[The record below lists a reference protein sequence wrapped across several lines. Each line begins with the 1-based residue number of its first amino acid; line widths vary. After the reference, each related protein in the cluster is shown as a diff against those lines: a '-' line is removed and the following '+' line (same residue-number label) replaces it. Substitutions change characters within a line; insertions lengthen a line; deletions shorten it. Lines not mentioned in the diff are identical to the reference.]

1 MKKTAQRVPASKNL
15 TMDMALKRKGY
26 YDKTNNWNSLL
37 TLDEYP
43 EKVFR
48 DRVEV
53 LIFKGKN
60 HVYLCREKY
69 FYRVPG
75 GSVERGVPSYKQAYN
90 EAKQESHILIK
101 DIKFSGIVYVRLF
114 SKQYVPKNSLIHWDG
129 VRNSIYTAQYD
140 GVYDG
145 DITPCLRDNFM
156 LKNGKFYRISDVYF
170 DLKPEYRHVIDHY
183 QKNYTR

>member
-53 LIFKGKN
+53 LIFKGKTN
-60 HVYLCREKY
+60 
-69 FYRVPG
+69 
-75 GSVERGVPSYKQAYN
+75 
-90 EAKQESHILIK
+90 
-101 DIKFSGIVYVRLF
+101 
-114 SKQYVPKNSLIHWDG
+114 
-129 VRNSIYTAQYD
+129 
-140 GVYDG
+140 
-145 DITPCLRDNFM
+145 NFNPHTL
-156 LKNGKFYRISDVYF
+156 LKNTPLFHKFI
-170 DLKPEYRHVIDHY
+170 
-183 QKNYTR
+183 